1 MHVSL
6 VIYQFRK
13 THFVGW
19 QQTSARE
26 EETNRYTIT
35 NRTLM
40 RYPRCSLFQIT
51 LAFLPIRGKSRLS

>member
-26 EETNRYTIT
+26 EETNRYG
-35 NRTLM
+35 
-40 RYPRCSLFQIT
+40 YPRCSLFQII